1 MSAKYTVSD
10 LTIDASTAA
19 GDVRLL
25 EGVDL
30 ELHEGEI
37 LGLIG
42 ESGSGKTTAARAMI
56 GLLERNVRV
65 SSGRL
70 QLGDRTVLADGVERF
85 DEVRGREIGMVFQSA
100 TMSLDPLMKIGKQ
113 LREVLRT
120 HESITDE
127 EVQRR
132 LEEVLTKMGFVD
144 LTRVLDSYPHQL
156 SGGQRQRVAIALAI
170 VTRPSVVIADE
181 CTSALDVTTQAEVIK
196 LLRTLTDDHSTA
208 MLFVTH
214 DLMLAWEICTRI
226 AVMYGGQIMEVGPAD
241 QIVNRPQ
248 HPYTKALLAAVP
260 SWDES
265 DVRGIEG
272 TPPLVTSSWTG
283 CRFAPRC
290 SVALDECRVGDV
302 AWTPLSTGAGAR
314 CLRLEP
320 SHEHRADAA
329 MADHRVR

>member
-1 MSAKYTVSD
+1 MSVKYTVSD
-10 LTIDASTAA
+10 LTIDAATAA

-25 EGVDL
+25 DSVDL

-65 SSGRL
+65 SSGHL
-70 QLGDRTVLADGVERF
+70 QLGERTVLAEGVERF
-85 DEVRGREIGMVFQSA
+85 DQVRGREIGMVFQSA

-113 LREVLRT
+113 LREVLKT
-120 HESITDE
+120 HETISDE
-127 EVQRR
+127 EVERR
-132 LEEVLTKMGFVD
+132 LEEVLAKMGFVD
-144 LTRVLDSYPHQL
+144 LGRVLDSYPHQL

-196 LLRTLTDDHSTA
+196 LLRGLTDDHRTA

-260 SWDES
+260 SWDGSE
-265 DVRGIEG
+265 VRGIEG
-272 TPPLVTSSWTG
+272 TPPLVTSEWTG

-290 SVALDECRVGDV
+290 SIALDECRVAEVG
-302 AWTPLSTGAGAR
+302 WTPMSAGAGAR
-314 CLRLEP
+314 CLRLEAG
-320 SHEHRADAA
+320 HEHPSDVA
-329 MADHRVR
+329 MVDRHVG

>member
-25 EGVDL
+25 ESVDM

-70 QLGDRTVLADGVERF
+70 QLGDRIVLADGVERF

-100 TMSLDPLMKIGKQ
+100 TMSLDPLMKVGKQ
-113 LREVLRT
+113 LREVLGT

-144 LTRVLDSYPHQL
+144 LNRVLDSYPHQL

-196 LLRTLTDDHSTA
+196 LLRSLTDDHSTA

-260 SWDES
+260 SWDGS

-320 SHEHRADAA
+320 SHEHRTDAA

>member
-25 EGVDL
+25 ESVDL

-70 QLGDRTVLADGVERF
+70 QLGDRIVLADGVERF

-100 TMSLDPLMKIGKQ
+100 TMSLDPLMKVGKQ
-113 LREVLRT
+113 LREVLGT

-144 LTRVLDSYPHQL
+144 LNRVLDSYPHQL

-196 LLRTLTDDHSTA
+196 LLRSLTDDHSTA

-260 SWDES
+260 SWDGS

-320 SHEHRADAA
+320 SHEHRTDAA

>member
-10 LTIDASTAA
+10 LTIDASTAT

-25 EGVDL
+25 ESVDL

-132 LEEVLTKMGFVD
+132 LEEVLTKMGFVE
-144 LTRVLDSYPHQL
+144 LSRVLDSYPHQL
-156 SGGQRQRVAIALAI
+156 SGGQRQRVAIALAV

-196 LLRTLTDDHSTA
+196 LLRSLTDDHSTA

-241 QIVNRPQ
+241 QIVNQPQ

-260 SWDES
+260 SWDGSE
-265 DVRGIEG
+265 VRGIEG

-290 SVALDECRVGDV
+290 SIALDQCRVDDV
-302 AWTPLSTGAGAR
+302 AWTPLSTGAGVR

>member
-25 EGVDL
+25 ESVDL

-113 LREVLRT
+113 LREVLKT

-144 LTRVLDSYPHQL
+144 LSRVLDSYPHQL

-196 LLRTLTDDHSTA
+196 LLRSLTDDHSTA

-260 SWDES
+260 SWDGSE
-265 DVRGIEG
+265 VRGIEG
-272 TPPLVTSSWTG
+272 TPPLVTSSWSG

-290 SVALDECRVGDV
+290 SVALDECRVGEV
-302 AWTPLSTGAGAR
+302 AWTPLSEGAGAR
-314 CLRLEP
+314 CLRLKP
-320 SHEHRADAA
+320 AHEHMADAA
-329 MADHRVR
+329 MADRRVG